1 MITSGDNNAKSFLSM
16 PVSSIVQQ
24 NMAILDRSQ
33 TAAEAIA
40 VMRDR
45 SVRSVLVSDS
55 KKEIIGLV
63 SKTDI
68 LYRIVS
74 LHKSPE
80 RTRIEDIM
88 SSPIISVPPEVSIL
102 DALAAMEKHNI
113 RQLVVSS
120 NSKVYGT
127 ISREDIV
134 IRTEKA
140 VVQTLNAFKLDSA
153 VCIMSPFAS
162 TSLIDKR
169 DGLVCPHCSNQYNDK
184 ELLSKHVKVIH
195 SNTQ

>member
-1 MITSGDNNAKSFLSM
+1 LITSGDNNAKSFLSM

-80 RTRIEDIM
+80 RTRLEDIM
-88 SSPIISVPPEVSIL
+88 SSPIISVPPEVSVL

>member
-1 MITSGDNNAKSFLSM
+1 VIASGDNNAKSFLSM
-16 PVSSIVQQ
+16 PVSSIVQK
-24 NMAILDRSQ
+24 NMAILDHFQ

-80 RTRIEDIM
+80 RTRLEDIM
-88 SSPIISVPPEVSIL
+88 SSPIISVPPEVSII

-127 ISREDIV
+127 ISREEII

-140 VVQTLNAFKLDSA
+140 VVQTVNAFKLDSA

-162 TSLIDKR
+162 TSLMDKR
-169 DGLVCPHCSNQYNDK
+169 NGLVCPHCSNQYNDK

-195 SNTQ
+195 SDTQ

>member
-1 MITSGDNNAKSFLSM
+1 LITSGDNNAKSFLSM
-16 PVSSIVQQ
+16 PVSSILQQ
-24 NMAILDRSQ
+24 NIVILNHFQ
-33 TAAEAIA
+33 TAADAITA
-40 VMRDR
+40 MRDR

-74 LHKSPE
+74 LHKSPA
-80 RTRIEDIM
+80 RTRLEEIM

-102 DALAAMEKHNI
+102 DALAAMEKHNV

-127 ISREDIV
+127 IGREDII

-153 VCIMSPFAS
+153 VCIMSPFAT
-162 TSLIDKR
+162 TSLMDKR
-169 DGLVCPHCSNQYNDK
+169 DGLVCPHCSNQFNDK

-195 SNTQ
+195 ADTQ

>member
-1 MITSGDNNAKSFLSM
+1 MIASGDNNAKSFLSM

-24 NMAILDRSQ
+24 NMAILEHFQ

-80 RTRIEDIM
+80 RTRLEDIM
-88 SSPIISVPPEVSIL
+88 SSPIISIPPEVSIL

-120 NSKVYGT
+120 NSKIYG
-127 ISREDIV
+127 IIGREDII

-140 VVQTLNAFKLDSA
+140 VVQTLNAFKSDSA

-162 TSLIDKR
+162 TSLMDKR
-169 DGLVCPHCSNQYNDK
+169 NGLVCPHCSNQYNDK

-195 SNTQ
+195 SDTQ

>member
-1 MITSGDNNAKSFLSM
+1 LIASGDNNAKSFLSM

-24 NMAILDRSQ
+24 NMAILDHFQ

-45 SVRSVLVSDS
+45 SLRSVLVSDS

-80 RTRIEDIM
+80 RTRLEDIM
-88 SSPIISVPPEVSIL
+88 SSPIISVPPEVSII

-127 ISREDIV
+127 ISREDII

-162 TSLIDKR
+162 TSLMDKR
-169 DGLVCPHCSNQYNDK
+169 NGLVCPHCSNQYNDK

-195 SNTQ
+195 SDTQ